1 MITSIIDHTL
11 LLANAT
17 EEQINV
23 LCCEAKEHKFFSVCV
38 NPAYVA
44 MCAEQLKDT
53 DVKVCTVI
61 GFPLGANTT
70 AVKVFETQN
79 AIENGANEI
88 DMVVNVGHV
97 LDGKWDLIESEISK
111 IKDTCKNNLLKVI
124 FETCLLS
131 SDQIEKL
138 CETSKKSGAD
148 FVKTSTGFSTG
159 GATEEHIALMRKCV
173 GEDLGVKA
181 SGGVRTKEIAQAMI
195 DNGATRIG
203 TSAGVSI
210 ANGTEAQQ
218 DY

>member
-17 EEQINV
+17 EEQINA
-23 LCCEAKEHKFFSVCV
+23 LCYEAKEHNFFSVCV

-44 MCAEQLKDT
+44 TCADQLKDS

-70 AVKVFETQN
+70 VVKVFETQN
-79 AIENGANEI
+79 AIENGADEI
-88 DMVVNVGHV
+88 DMVVNVGYV
-97 LDGKWDLIESEISK
+97 LEGKWNLIESEITQ
-111 IKDTCKNNLLKVI
+111 IKKACNGNLLKVI
-124 FETCLLS
+124 FETCLLTS
-131 SDQIEKL
+131 EQIKKL

-148 FVKTSTGFSTG
+148 FVKTSTGFSAG

-173 GEDLGVKA
+173 GKDLGVKA

-210 ANGTEAQQ
+210 ANGTEANQS
-218 DY
+218 Y